1 MHDQL
6 CRETFFQK
14 GDMKEQFARVLDPSR
29 ISEAYEVEGI
39 TLCVDTT
46 IVRDPGQEH
55 IVF

>member
-29 ISEAYEVEGI
+29 ISEAYEAEGI